1 MIPMPE
7 ILSVTV
13 YQIDDLSAAAREK
26 ARCWYRDTLDCF
38 PWWDAVYEDFLR
50 ICAIIGVDVAT
61 VSRCSAGP
69 SSVCDPCIYFRGFS
83 SQGDGASFEGVYKY
97 ARRAAHEIRQYAPR
111 DEALHAIADQLT
123 ALQRRNFYQLTAR
136 ITQRGLYYHEYTMR
150 IDVSRDS
157 SSGQDMTADAE
168 EGITETLR
176 NLARWLYRSLEKEW
190 DYQSSDEAAD
200 EAIRANGYT
209 FMADGNRF
217 G

>member
-1 MIPMPE
+1 MPE

-13 YQIDDLSAAAREK
+13 YQIDELSAAACEK
-26 ARCWYRDTLDCF
+26 ARCWYRDTLDSF
-38 PWWDAVYEDFLR
+38 SWWDAVYEDFLR
-50 ICAIIGVDVAT
+50 ICAIIGVDVGT
-61 VSRCSAGP
+61 VSRHSAGP

-97 ARRAAHEIRQYAPR
+97 ARCAAHEIRQYAPQ
-111 DEALHAIADQLT
+111 DEGLHAIADQLT

-157 SSGQDMTADAE
+157 QSGQDMTADAE
-168 EGITETLR
+168 EGITEALR
-176 NLARWLYRSLEKEW
+176 DLARWLYRSLEKEW
-190 DYQSSDEAAD
+190 DYQSSDEALD

-209 FMADGNRF
+209 FMADGSRF

>member
-1 MIPMPE
+1 MPE

-13 YQIDDLSAAAREK
+13 YQIDELSAAAREK
-26 ARCWYRDTLDCF
+26 ARCWYRDTLDAF

-50 ICAIIGVDVAT
+50 ICAVIGVDVAT
-61 VSRCSAGP
+61 VSRRSTGP

-97 ARRAAHEIRQYAPR
+97 APRASHKIRQYAPQ

-123 ALQRRNFYQLTAR
+123 ALQRWNFYQLTAR

-157 SSGQDMTADAE
+157 PSDQDMTADAE
-168 EGITETLR
+168 EGVTEALCD
-176 NLARWLYRSLEKEW
+176 LARWLYRSLEREW
-190 DYQSSDEAAD
+190 DYQTTDGVID
-200 EAIRANGYT
+200 DAIRANRYT
-209 FMADGNRF
+209 FTVGGDRF
-217 G
+217 S